1 MAARDKGV
9 DWQTAKHNSYISK
22 FVEAEDGKYSYVERI
37 QDYKF
42 CSDESDGH
50 RKQKYLCPFLVSFCS
65 SQQTWSLT
73 RHKSNMATAISLFCK
88 PLSIHWRRT
97 APKRKSIQVSFKVS
111 IHIAHKVELFFCM
124 CSSILWW
131 WYTIVT
137 VHVRWY
143 KTSADYVLLMYT
155 CRHW

>member
-50 RKQKYLCPFLVSFCS
+50 RNIYVRSWSHFVAHSKRGAWQDI
-65 SQQTWSLT
+65 SQIWQL
-73 RHKSNMATAISLFCK
+73 
-88 PLSIHWRRT
+88 P
-97 APKRKSIQVSFKVS
+97 
-111 IHIAHKVELFFCM
+111 
-124 CSSILWW
+124 
-131 WYTIVT
+131 
-137 VHVRWY
+137 
-143 KTSADYVLLMYT
+143 
-155 CRHW
+155 